1 MRFAFWRKSEGE
13 IPVRNAAPAIQPAPL
28 RDAPSP
34 ELGDLDL
41 RVIWQTLKRKK
52 RWVIIPTLCAFGLA
66 LAAVNLVTPR
76 YKSEAR
82 ILIDGRE
89 NVFLRPNGER
99 NEERAALDPEAVTS
113 QVQLVLSRDLARDV
127 IKKNKLAENPEFDPV
142 LRGVSPIKSLLA
154 LFGIGRDPFRMTPE
168 ERVLDAYYQRLT
180 AYAVDKSRV
189 IVIEFQSRDPE
200 LAARVANSIADGYLV
215 LQQGARR
222 EQAKAAGQ
230 WLSGEIDNLRKKVAD
245 AEARVEDFR
254 SKSSLFIGTNNTS
267 LSNQQLGELNTQLN
281 NARALKSDA
290 ESKARLIRE
299 MLKTGKPLEASD
311 VLNSELMRR
320 LQEQR
325 VTLRAQ
331 LAEQS
336 STLLDQHPRIK
347 ELKAQLADLDHQI
360 REEAGKISRSL
371 ENDARIASGRV
382 DGLSNSLDRLKK
394 QATSSN
400 GDDVKLR
407 ALEREAKAER
417 DLLESYLAKYREATA
432 RENIDAAPADGRI
445 ISRGIVSNTP
455 AYPKKLP
462 IVLIA
467 TLATLMLTAGYIA
480 TGELLRMTAPRA
492 SAMFSSVPARVAAG
506 VAPAAPIAPAIM
518 PAVRDTHPDLGADVS
533 EIDQLAN
540 ELRDEGEAARKIT
553 IMGTGQNET
562 ITLTALTLA
571 RLLARSAKVVLV
583 DLSPSSPTLTA
594 VSVDP
599 AAPGLADLM
608 LGEASFGQV
617 ITRDKLS
624 SVHLVGAGR
633 PGTDRALLQS
643 PRLTLALDALLR
655 VYDHVLLDAG
665 TATDLPARLL
675 TENARAILVP
685 DPSMS
690 PEARTRMRE
699 QLQAIGFGSVTT
711 LSRPSQPSDIQTGPR
726 VAA

>member
-1 MRFAFWRKSEGE
+1 
-13 IPVRNAAPAIQPAPL
+13 
-28 RDAPSP
+28 
-34 ELGDLDL
+34 
-41 RVIWQTLKRKK
+41 
-52 RWVIIPTLCAFGLA
+52 
-66 LAAVNLVTPR
+66 
-76 YKSEAR
+76 
-82 ILIDGRE
+82 
-89 NVFLRPNGER
+89 
-99 NEERAALDPEAVTS
+99 
-113 QVQLVLSRDLARDV
+113 
-127 IKKNKLAENPEFDPV
+127 
-142 LRGVSPIKSLLA
+142 
-154 LFGIGRDPFRMTPE
+154 
-168 ERVLDAYYQRLT
+168 
-180 AYAVDKSRV
+180 
-189 IVIEFQSRDPE
+189 
-200 LAARVANSIADGYLV
+200 
-215 LQQGARR
+215 LQQSARR

-382 DGLSNSLDRLKK
+382 DGLSNSLDHLKK

-492 SAMFSSVPARVAAG
+492 SAMFSSVPARVAAV
-506 VAPAAPIAPAIM
+506 VAPAAPTAPAIM
-518 PAVRDTHPDLGADVS
+518 PAVRDTHPELAADVS
-533 EIDQLAN
+533 EIDQLAS

-624 SVHLVGAGR
+624 PVHLVGAGR

-690 PEARTRMRE
+690 PEARARMRE

>member
-1 MRFAFWRKSEGE
+1 
-13 IPVRNAAPAIQPAPL
+13 
-28 RDAPSP
+28 
-34 ELGDLDL
+34 
-41 RVIWQTLKRKK
+41 
-52 RWVIIPTLCAFGLA
+52 
-66 LAAVNLVTPR
+66 
-76 YKSEAR
+76 
-82 ILIDGRE
+82 
-89 NVFLRPNGER
+89 VFLRPNSDR
-99 NEERAALDPEAVTS
+99 ATEERSALDPEAVTS

-142 LRGVSPIKSLLA
+142 LRGVSPLKSLLA

-168 ERVLDAYYQRLT
+168 ERVLDAYYKRLT

-215 LQQGARR
+215 LQQSARR
-222 EQAKAAGQ
+222 EQAKTAGQ
-230 WLSGEIDNLRKKVAD
+230 WLSGEIDSLRKKVAA
-245 AEARVEDFR
+245 AEAHVEDFR
-254 SKSSLFIGTNNTS
+254 SKSSLFIGTNNTT

-299 MLKTGKPLEASD
+299 MLRSGKPIEATE

-336 STLLDQHPRIK
+336 STLLGQHPRIK

-371 ENDARIASGRV
+371 ENDARIASSRV
-382 DGLSNSLDRLKK
+382 DGLSNSLDHLKK

-407 ALEREAKAER
+407 ALQREAKAQR

-432 RENIDAAPADGRI
+432 RENIDAPTDGRI
-445 ISRGIVSNTP
+445 ISRAIVSNTP

-492 SAMFSSVPARVAAG
+492 SAIFSSVPARVAAV
-506 VAPAAPIAPAIM
+506 VAPAAAVA
-518 PAVRDTHPDLGADVS
+518 PAVRDTHPDLAVGVS
-533 EIDQLAN
+533 EIDRLAT
-540 ELRDEGEAARKIT
+540 ELRAAGEAARKIT
-553 IMGTGQNET
+553 VMGTGQNET

-571 RLLARSAKVVLV
+571 RLLARSARVVLV

-599 AAPGLADLM
+599 TAPGLADLM

-617 ITRDKLS
+617 ITRDRLS
-624 SVHLVGAGR
+624 SVHIVGAGR
-633 PGTDRALLQS
+633 SGADRALLQS

-685 DPSMS
+685 DPSMP
-690 PEARTRMRE
+690 PEARARMSE
-699 QLQAIGFGSVTT
+699 QLQAIGFASVTT
-711 LSRPSQPSDIQTGPR
+711 LERPSQPSDIQTGPR

>member
-1 MRFAFWRKSEGE
+1 
-13 IPVRNAAPAIQPAPL
+13 
-28 RDAPSP
+28 
-34 ELGDLDL
+34 
-41 RVIWQTLKRKK
+41 
-52 RWVIIPTLCAFGLA
+52 
-66 LAAVNLVTPR
+66 
-76 YKSEAR
+76 
-82 ILIDGRE
+82 
-89 NVFLRPNGER
+89 
-99 NEERAALDPEAVTS
+99 
-113 QVQLVLSRDLARDV
+113 
-127 IKKNKLAENPEFDPV
+127 
-142 LRGVSPIKSLLA
+142 
-154 LFGIGRDPFRMTPE
+154 
-168 ERVLDAYYQRLT
+168 
-180 AYAVDKSRV
+180 
-189 IVIEFQSRDPE
+189 
-200 LAARVANSIADGYLV
+200 
-215 LQQGARR
+215 
-222 EQAKAAGQ
+222 
-230 WLSGEIDNLRKKVAD
+230 
-245 AEARVEDFR
+245 
-254 SKSSLFIGTNNTS
+254 
-267 LSNQQLGELNTQLN
+267 
-281 NARALKSDA
+281 
-290 ESKARLIRE
+290 
-299 MLKTGKPLEASD
+299 
-311 VLNSELMRR
+311 
-320 LQEQR
+320 
-325 VTLRAQ
+325 LRAQ

-336 STLLDQHPRIK
+336 STLLSQHPRIK

-371 ENDARIASGRV
+371 ENDARIASSRV
-382 DGLSNSLDRLKK
+382 DGLSNSLDHLKK

-407 ALEREAKAER
+407 ALEREAKAQR
-417 DLLESYLAKYREATA
+417 DLLESYLTKYREATA
-432 RENIDAAPADGRI
+432 RENIDAAPTDGRI

-492 SAMFSSVPARVAAG
+492 SAMFGSVPARVAAVVTPAAA
-506 VAPAAPIAPAIM
+506 VAPAM
-518 PAVRDTHPDLGADVS
+518 RDTHPELAVGVS
-533 EIDQLAN
+533 EIDQLAT
-540 ELRDEGEAARKIT
+540 ELRAAGEAGRKIT

-617 ITRDKLS
+617 ITRDRLS

-633 PGTDRALLQS
+633 SGADRTLLQS

-685 DPSMS
+685 DPSMP
-690 PEARTRMRE
+690 PEARARMSE
-699 QLQAIGFGSVTT
+699 QLQAIGFATVTM
-711 LSRPSQPSDIQTGPR
+711 LERPSQPSDIQTGPR